1 MYGSGSA
8 TFDFVEIVLKL
19 EEVNVQVISFSLLD
33 GEAAKFIEKSRVN
46 VSDFNVIKVIGR
58 GAFGEV
64 QLVGGS
70 FAKLCWPLYIIDG
83 YLDAH
88 RNYCLI
94 FVFYLRKLLKLDYQ
108 VAQDFCQ
115 TKLFPVLFEKKINIC
130 LVGFQK

>member
-8 TFDFVEIVLKL
+8 TFDVVEIVLKF

-64 QLVGGS
+64 QLVGGC
-70 FAKLCWPLYIIDG
+70 FAKLCWPFYI
-83 YLDAH
+83 
-88 RNYCLI
+88 
-94 FVFYLRKLLKLDYQ
+94 
-108 VAQDFCQ
+108 
-115 TKLFPVLFEKKINIC
+115 
-130 LVGFQK
+130 